1 MYVYIYIKRDEKKY
15 KNLLLKFNMEE
26 MTMKVCEKRI
36 YNYKGNKDK
45 FRNNLIFEA
54 NRKF

>member
-1 MYVYIYIKRDEKKY
+1 MRRKKY

-26 MTMKVCEKRI
+26 MTMKVCEHEKRI
-36 YNYKGNKDK
+36 YKGNKDK

>member
-1 MYVYIYIKRDEKKY
+1 MYIYIKRDEKKY